1 MEGVDMALRTV
12 RVFLHNETTSQLNLT
27 GATLDEGAWGDDG
40 RQHPPQTIAP
50 QTTVMMR
57 SESSGFPPAGTEAHV
72 TYRIGSDS
80 TENVALHWDNPLV
93 DSNSYHQNTD
103 FDHFVF
109 RAGGTGNDAVVHFY
123 LRPAGPRSTGFL
135 PDRDGFKFSNHWPN
149 TPYSLPP
156 LKGTVLD
163 YKYGN
168 ASNGLCGGMV
178 FAARDYFE
186 EGRSIPAVTT
196 APVGEQDPLFL
207 YLVDRL
213 FATFS
218 VDSVSLMLK
227 LMNPLYPDTDENV
240 LGALGLAAGRS
251 SVMANEEWPLIRA
264 DIEEGRPS
272 PLALITVKST
282 LPWDLGKCH
291 QVLAYAYDV
300 HGDDILLRVYDPNQP
315 LINDVTMRFNVRTV
329 AEPIRVQHNIHVFED
344 DGASLRPI
352 YCFARMNYAHRTP
365 TVPTPPRPPRPPVE
379 VPRQVSVEF
388 VGSET
393 LLSSVVEHGRK
404 KFQVLMCEEREFDF
418 TRVIQQQRVTLRA
431 HAISYIDPQVTWVLN
446 DVPVPPGA
454 NQTLH
459 PHPSEPGDTY
469 FEAGAGALAQPSVTV
484 TTTTDG
490 MLLHVVNTLGDGQ
503 YGLTG
508 QAFITER
515 DGSERRTWKMSFT
528 FLGTKEIVPGL
539 AQAADRCFA
548 EWIKSLQQEAPSMD
562 AIIAMIYAQLG
573 RPPDPLWDPDPL
585 QLLTDWQDAVIDP
598 DQALFVDGSQQVD
611 PSTVIDVPTTDSGRV
626 IVTRATTNVVTIDP
640 GTDGTVQVG
649 TDNDGVTVINTT
661 SRAVVVVDESTHE
674 AVALIPA
681 NAQAVVGVAKRLG

>member
-1 MEGVDMALRTV
+1 MALRTV
-12 RVFLHNETTSQLNLT
+12 RVFLHNETTFPLNLT
-27 GATLDEGAWGDDG
+27 RAALDEGAWGDDG

-50 QTTVMMR
+50 QTTAMMR
-57 SESSGFPPAGTEAHV
+57 SESSGFSPAGTEAHV
-72 TYRIGSDS
+72 EYRIGSDS

-93 DSNSYHQNTD
+93 GSASYHQNTD
-103 FDHFVF
+103 PNHFVF

-168 ASNGLCGGMV
+168 ARNGLCGGMV

-264 DIEEGRPS
+264 DIEAGRPS
-272 PLALITVKST
+272 PMVLITVKST

-300 HGDDILLRVYDPNQP
+300 HADDILLRVYDPNQP
-315 LINDVTMRFNVRTV
+315 MNNDVTMRFNIRTV
-329 AEPIRVQHNIHVFED
+329 AEPIRVQHNIHASED
-344 DGASLRPI
+344 DGTSLRPI
-352 YCFARMNYAHRTP
+352 YCFARMNYTHRTP
-365 TVPTPPRPPRPPVE
+365 TVPTPPRPKHPPVE
-379 VPRQVSVEF
+379 VPRQVHVEF
-388 VGSET
+388 VGGKT
-393 LLSSVVEHGRK
+393 LASSVVEHGRK

-418 TRVIQQQRVTLRA
+418 TRVIQQQRMTVRA
-431 HAISYIDPQVTWVLN
+431 VAISYVDPVVSWRLN
-446 DVPVPPGA
+446 SVPVQPGTR
-454 NQTLH
+454 QTVR
-459 PHPSEPGDTY
+459 PHPSELGSGSFEDT
-469 FEAGAGALAQPSVTV
+469 GILSDPPVTV

-490 MLLHVVNTLGDGQ
+490 MLLHVENTLGDGQ
-503 YGLTG
+503 YSLSA
-508 QAFITER
+508 QALVTER
-515 DGSERRTWKMSFT
+515 DGSQGKRWAMTIS

-539 AQAADRCFA
+539 TEAADRCFT
-548 EWIKSLQQEAPSMD
+548 EWLDSLRQEAPSME
-562 AIIAMIYAQLG
+562 AIIATIYAQLG
-573 RPPDPLWDPDPL
+573 RPPDPIWDPDPL
-585 QLLTDWQDAVIDP
+585 QLLTGWQDAIIDP

-611 PSTVIDVPTTDSGRV
+611 PSTVIEVPTTDPGTV
-626 IVTRATTNVVTIDP
+626 IVTTTTTNVLTIDP
-640 GTDGTVQVG
+640 GTDGIVQVG
-649 TDNDGVTVINTT
+649 IDISGVTVINTT
-661 SRAVVVVDESTHE
+661 SRAIVVVDQSTHE

-681 NAQAVVGVAKRLG
+681 NAQVAVGVAKRVG

>member
-1 MEGVDMALRTV
+1 MALRTV
-12 RVFLHNETTSQLNLT
+12 RVFLHNETTFPLNLT
-27 GATLDEGAWGDDG
+27 RATLDEGAWGDDG
-40 RQHPPQTIAP
+40 QQHPPQTIAP
-50 QTTVMMR
+50 QTTAMMR

-72 TYRIGSDS
+72 NYRIGSDS

-93 DSNSYHQNTD
+93 GSASYHQNTD
-103 FDHFVF
+103 PDHFVF

-135 PDRDGFKFSNHWPN
+135 PDRDGFKFSNQWPN

-156 LKGTVLD
+156 LKGTMLD

-168 ASNGLCGGMV
+168 ARNGLCGGMV

-186 EGRSIPAVTT
+186 AGLSIPEVTT
-196 APVGEQDPLFL
+196 APVDEHDPLFQ

-227 LMNPLYPDTDENV
+227 LMNPLFPDTDENI

-264 DIEEGRPS
+264 DIEAGRPS
-272 PLALITVKST
+272 PMVLITVKST

-300 HGDDILLRVYDPNQP
+300 HADDILLRVYDPNQP
-315 LINDVTMRFNVRTV
+315 MCNDVTMRFNIRTV
-329 AEPIRVQHNIHVFED
+329 AEAIRVEHNIHVFED
-344 DGASLRPI
+344 DDTSPRPI
-352 YCFARMNYAHRTP
+352 YCFARMNYTQRTP
-365 TVPTPPRPPRPPVE
+365 TVPTPPRPKQPPVE
-379 VPRQVSVEF
+379 VPRQVHVEF
-388 VGSET
+388 VGGET
-393 LLSSVVEHGRK
+393 LASSVVEQGRK

-418 TRVIQQQRVTLRA
+418 TRVIQQQRMTVRA
-431 HAISYIDPQVTWVLN
+431 VAISYVDPQVTWMLN

-459 PHPSEPGDTY
+459 PHPSEPGFAYT
-469 FEAGAGALAQPSVTV
+469 EADATGAHADPPVTV

-503 YGLTG
+503 HSLTA

-515 DGSERRTWKMSFT
+515 DGSERRTSKGSFNL
-528 FLGTKEIVPGL
+528 LGTREIVPGL
-539 AQAADRCFA
+539 AEAADRCFA
-548 EWIKSLQQEAPSMD
+548 EWLDSLRQEAPSME
-562 AIIAMIYAQLG
+562 AIIATIYAQLG
-573 RPPDPLWDPDPL
+573 RPPDPIWDPDPL
-585 QLLTDWQDAVIDP
+585 QLLTGWQDAIIDP

-611 PSTVIDVPTTDSGRV
+611 PSTVVEVPTTDPGAV
-626 IVTRATTNVVTIDP
+626 IVTTTTTNVLTINP
-640 GTDGTVQVG
+640 GTDGIVQVG
-649 TDNDGVTVINTT
+649 LDTSGVTVINTT
-661 SRAVVVVDESTHE
+661 SRAIVVVDQSTHE

-681 NAQAVVGVAKRLG
+681 NAQVVVGVTKRVG